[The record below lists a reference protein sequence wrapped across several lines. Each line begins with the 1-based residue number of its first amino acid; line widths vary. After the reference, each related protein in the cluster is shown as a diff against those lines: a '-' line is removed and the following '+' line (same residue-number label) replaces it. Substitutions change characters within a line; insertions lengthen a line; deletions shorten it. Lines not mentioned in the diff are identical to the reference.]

1 MDKEYLACL
10 VKKIRAGTATPD
22 EQKLLADYWQQAL
35 EVETYPYPLSA
46 DQQEALRLRLLGN
59 IQKQIRQAESQQG
72 DSSSP
77 E

>member
-10 VKKIRAGTATPD
+10 ITKIRAGTAAPA
-22 EQKLLADYWQQAL
+22 EQKLLADHWQQAL
-35 EVETYPYPLSA
+35 EVETYPHSLSA

-59 IQKQIRQAESQQG
+59 IQKQIRQAESG
-72 DSSSP
+72 SP